1 MFAYYLYKVKKV
13 LTINNIL
20 IESII
25 KGILEKK
32 GHEIVCI
39 DLSRVENAVCNHFVI
54 CHGDSNTQVN
64 AIAESIEKEI
74 KEQLQ
79 RRPYSIEGTN
89 NAEWVL
95 LDYGEAI
102 VHVFQKP
109 FRSRYKL
116 EELWGDGQVTYIS
129 ETTSQNNQ

>member
-1 MFAYYLYKVKKV
+1 
-13 LTINNIL
+13 L

-25 KGILEKK
+25 KGIFEKK
-32 GHEIVCI
+32 GHEVVCI
-39 DLSRVENAVCNHFVI
+39 DLSHVENAVCSYFVI

-64 AIAESIEKEI
+64 AIAESIEKETG
-74 KEQLQ
+74 ERLHLH
-79 RRPYSIEGTN
+79 PYSVEGTN

-109 FRSRYKL
+109 FRYRYKL
-116 EELWGDGQVTYIS
+116 EELWGDGEITHIQES
-129 ETTSQNNQ
+129 NSL

>member
-1 MFAYYLYKVKKV
+1 M
-13 LTINNIL
+13 

-32 GHEIVCI
+32 GHEVVCI
-39 DLSRVENAVCNHFVI
+39 DLSRLENAICNYFVI

-64 AIAESIEKEI
+64 AIAESIEKETR
-74 KEQLQ
+74 EQLQ
-79 RRPYSIEGTN
+79 INPYSVEGMN

-95 LDYGEAI
+95 LDYGDAI

-116 EELWGDGQVTYIS
+116 EELWGDGQITYFKES
-129 ETTSQNNQ
+129 TSQENHHER

>member
-1 MFAYYLYKVKKV
+1 
-13 LTINNIL
+13 L
-20 IESII
+20 IDSII

-39 DLSRVENAVCNHFVI
+39 DLSQVENAVCDCFVI

-64 AIAESIEKEI
+64 AIAESVEKETA
-74 KEQLQ
+74 EQLNVH
-79 RRPYSIEGTN
+79 PLSVEGMN

-95 LDYGEAI
+95 LNYGQTV

-109 FRSRYKL
+109 FRMRYQL
-116 EELWGDGQVTYIS
+116 EELWGDGKVTRMKELI
-129 ETTSQNNQ
+129 